1 MYRFFLLLGVIA
13 TTIACLWL
21 QTSWYWPGLAALLLA
36 VLLPVWRR
44 GGFYFAFLGGL
55 LVWGIYAGFLHF
67 DSEGRLSDRLA
78 ITFGASSGW
87 MLVGVTA
94 LWGGLTTGLGGWTG
108 ACLRRALV
116 KDKSKQVLTDK

>member
-13 TTIACLWL
+13 STIACLWL
-21 QTSWYWPGLAALLLA
+21 QTAWYWPGIAAFVLA

-55 LVWGIYAGFLHF
+55 LVWGLYAGFLHF
-67 DSEGRLSDRLA
+67 DSAWRLSDRLA
-78 ITFGASSGW
+78 ITFGLNSGW
-87 MLVGVTA
+87 MLVAVTA

-108 ACLRRALV
+108 ASLRRALA
-116 KDKSKQVLTDK
+116 KDGPKEALTDK

>member
-1 MYRFFLLLGVIA
+1 MYRFFLLLAVIA
-13 TTIACLWL
+13 STILCLWL
-21 QTSWYWPGLAALLLA
+21 QTAWYWPGIAALILA
-36 VLLPVWRR
+36 LLLPVWRR

-78 ITFGASSGW
+78 VTFGASSGW

-94 LWGGLTTGLGGWTG
+94 LWGALTTGLGGWTG
-108 ACLRRALV
+108 ASLRRALV
-116 KDKSKQVLTDK
+116 KDEPKEALTDK

>member
-13 TTIACLWL
+13 STIACLWL
-21 QTSWYWPGLAALLLA
+21 QTAWYWPGIAAFVLA

-67 DSEGRLSDRLA
+67 DSAGRLSDRLA
-78 ITFGASSGW
+78 ITFGLNSGW
-87 MLVGVTA
+87 MLVAVTA

-108 ACLRRALV
+108 ASLRRALA
-116 KDKSKQVLTDK
+116 KDGPKEALTDK

>member
-1 MYRFFLLLGVIA
+1 MYRFFLLLAVIA
-13 TTIACLWL
+13 STILCLWL
-21 QTSWYWPGLAALLLA
+21 QTAWYWPGIAALVLAA
-36 VLLPVWRR
+36 LLPVWRR

-78 ITFGASSGW
+78 VTFGATSGW

-94 LWGGLTTGLGGWTG
+94 LWGALTTGLGGWTG
-108 ACLRRALV
+108 ASLRRALV
-116 KDKSKQVLTDK
+116 KDEPK

>member
-1 MYRFFLLLGVIA
+1 MYRFFLLLAVIVS
-13 TTIACLWL
+13 TIVCLWL
-21 QTSWYWPGLAALLLA
+21 QTAWYWPGIAALVLA

-78 ITFGASSGW
+78 ITFGATSGW
-87 MLVGVTA
+87 ILVGVTA
-94 LWGGLTTGLGGWTG
+94 LWGALTTGLGGWTG
-108 ACLRRALV
+108 ASLRRALV
-116 KDKSKQVLTDK
+116 KDGPKDVLTDK

>member
-1 MYRFFLLLGVIA
+1 MYRFFLLLAVIA
-13 TTIACLWL
+13 STILCLWL
-21 QTSWYWPGLAALLLA
+21 QTAWYWPGIAALVLAA
-36 VLLPVWRR
+36 LLPVWRR

-78 ITFGASSGW
+78 VTFGATSGW

-94 LWGGLTTGLGGWTG
+94 LWGALTTGLGGWTG
-108 ACLRRALV
+108 ASLRRALA
-116 KDKSKQVLTDK
+116 KDEPKEALTDK

>member
-1 MYRFFLLLGVIA
+1 MYRFFLLLAVIA
-13 TTIACLWL
+13 STIACLWL
-21 QTSWYWPGLAALLLA
+21 QTAWYWPGIAALVLA

-78 ITFGASSGW
+78 VTFGATSGW

-94 LWGGLTTGLGGWTG
+94 FWGALTTGLGGWTG
-108 ACLRRALV
+108 ASLRRALA
-116 KDKSKQVLTDK
+116 KDEPKEVLTDK